1 MTAPAR
7 GKALLVGDRCASI
20 AGRPED
26 HVTTGAPWRVYA
38 CAHCAREL
46 WLSSTSL
53 GIVTAQGLE
62 IVPMCM
68 ECAGLLA

>member
-1 MTAPAR
+1 
-7 GKALLVGDRCASI
+7 
-20 AGRPED
+20 
-26 HVTTGAPWRVYA
+26 VYA